1 MATGKSTVGKE
12 LADRLGWPF
21 HDLDLIVEGRCR
33 SKYGVGISALIE
45 RGDETLFR
53 AQEKAAVVQG
63 LPSLQIPSIISL
75 GGGTLHNNSLG
86 DWLENHTTLIVLQAT
101 WITVK
106 ERIRQSNRP
115 LKDSAHRLYLERQ
128 RGYNR
133 GHQVV
138 VDAKDVKEVV
148 NELESWV
155 RSRG

>member
-21 HDLDLIVEGRCR
+21 HDLDSIVENRCQ

-45 RGDETLFR
+45 RGDEILFR
-53 AQEKAAVVQG
+53 AQEKAFVTDEM
-63 LPSLQIPSIISL
+63 LNLQTPSIVSL

-86 DWLENHTTLIVLQAT
+86 DWLANHTTLIVLQAT

-106 ERIRQSNRP
+106 ERIMQSNRP
-115 LKDSAHRLYLERQ
+115 LKNNAHTLYVERQ

-133 GHQVV
+133 GHQVA

-148 NELESWV
+148 NTLESWI
-155 RSRG
+155 RSRR